1 MSTHSK
7 LDKICVAI
15 VVCSLILTALF
26 INGEALGITKIVD
39 EDAEQN
45 SDSVY
50 FTENDLNG
58 DLDFSD
64 AATITLTGD
73 GAEISGSG
81 AYTNDGS
88 VVITNAGYYVVTGTL
103 TDGYLSVDAY
113 DSSKVFIL
121 LKDAEINCS
130 DNACIRVDQADKVFL
145 TLAEGS
151 NNTLT
156 SGQTYS
162 DEALADGTDGAIF
175 AHDDLTINGSG
186 SLTVNAKYRHGIA
199 ANDDLVITGGT
210 ITVTAAADAIHAND
224 SLRIREASI
233 TVNAGDDGLVTSN
246 EAENG
251 YLYIESGT
259 LQITAAD
266 DGIHTTGDITIAG
279 GDLTLSTGDDGIH
292 SDTSVSI
299 ADGTILIHECYEGIE
314 ALIID
319 VSGGDITLYPQD
331 DGFNANG
338 NSDSQMGAGGMG
350 GGMRGGHGGM
360 GGSMNSPS
368 ADSTGETAAPSEMDP
383 ADMASM
389 GSTGEVP
396 TPPDMASADSTGGM
410 QMPPDMASA
419 DSTGGMPASTDMKS
433 MGEGGE
439 STQASP
445 DSAEEETYI
454 NISGGTITIINE
466 TGNDAD
472 GLDSNG
478 DILISGGTI
487 YVSLS
492 GSGSN
497 SAVDYGSE
505 SGGGAEISGGTI
517 IACGASSMAEA
528 FDSTSTQASI
538 LYNTSTV
545 TEAGTTLAIED
556 ADGNTLLSWEVPCSF
571 SSALVSCPQM
581 ETGGTYRIVI
591 GDNEEEITLEEVSAS
606 YGDAQSSMF
615 GGKMN
620 WGGMSPRGGGGGG
633 FGRNRGIMNSGE
645 NGNNEYQGGMN
656 SGSGN
661 TGSDESSSTSGTDT
675 ETAADAGTSMKDM
688 AGMSG
693 EMPSEMPSDMARE
706 GMTGGPMQDQFRQD
720 QSQEEEDESAETY
733 TTAKAVDA
741 ETWTTLGACAVLLLA
756 AIAVARFYKK

>member
-15 VVCSLILTALF
+15 VVCSLLLTALF
-26 INGEALGITKIVD
+26 MNGEALGITKIVD

-50 FTENDLNG
+50 FTENDQNA
-58 DLDFSD
+58 DWDTSD
-64 AATITLTGD
+64 ATTITLTGD
-73 GAEISGSG
+73 GAEISGTG
-81 AYTNDGS
+81 AYTNDGN
-88 VVITNAGYYVVTGTL
+88 VVITNAGYYVVSGSL

-121 LKDAEINCS
+121 LRDADIHCS

-151 NNTLT
+151 QNTLT
-156 SGQTYS
+156 CGSAYS
-162 DEALADGTDGAIF
+162 DEALTDGTDGAIF

-186 SLTVNAKYRHGIA
+186 SLAVTAEYRHGIA

-224 SLRIREASI
+224 SLRIKEASI
-233 TVNAGDDGLVTSN
+233 TVDAGDDGLVTSN

-259 LQITAAD
+259 LQVTAAD

-279 GDLTLSTGDDGIH
+279 GDLTLSAGDDGIH
-292 SDTSVSI
+292 SDASVYI
-299 ADGTILIHECYEGIE
+299 KDGTVLVKECYEGIE

-319 VSGGDITLYPQD
+319 VSGGEITLYPKD

-338 NSDSQMGAGGMG
+338 NSDSQIGGGGMHGGMG
-350 GGMRGGHGGM
+350 GGMRGGM
-360 GGSMNSPS
+360 DSSMAGS
-368 ADSTGETAAPSEMDP
+368 ADSTDETAAPS
-383 ADMASM
+383 DMASADM
-389 GSTGEVP
+389 TGSIQA
-396 TPPDMASADSTGGM
+396 PPDMASADAAGGM
-410 QMPPDMASA
+410 QAPPDMASA
-419 DSTGGMPASTDMKS
+419 DETGGMQAPPDMASADMT
-433 MGEGGE
+433 GGM
-439 STQASP
+439 QAPP
-445 DSAEEETYI
+445 DMASEDGNSQSASETVEEETYI

-466 TGNDAD
+466 TGTDAD

-487 YVSLS
+487 YVSLV

-497 SAVDYGSE
+497 SAVDYASE
-505 SGGGAEISGGTI
+505 NGGVAEISGGTI

-545 TEAGTTLAIED
+545 AEAGTTLAVKD
-556 ADGNTLLSWEVPCSF
+556 TDGNTLLSWEVPCSF

-633 FGRNRGIMNSGE
+633 FGRNRGIMNSG
-645 NGNNEYQGGMN
+645 
-656 SGSGN
+656 SGS

-706 GMTGGPMQDQFRQD
+706 GMTGGPMQDQSRQDQSRQD
-720 QSQEEEDESAETY
+720 QSQEEENQSAETY
-733 TTAKAVDA
+733 TTAKAVDT

>member
-1 MSTHSK
+1 MSTRTT
-7 LDKICVAI
+7 LDKICVVI
-15 VVCSLILTALF
+15 VVCSLLLTVLF
-26 INGEALGITKIVD
+26 INGQALGLTKIVD
-39 EDAEQN
+39 EDADQN
-45 SDSVY
+45 SDTEY
-50 FTENDLNG
+50 FTSKDQDGNWDSSEATVITLNG
-58 DLDFSD
+58 DE
-64 AATITLTGD
+64 AV
-73 GAEISGSG
+73 ISGNG
-81 AYTNDGS
+81 AYTNDGN
-88 VVITNAGYYVVTGTL
+88 VVIKNAGYYVVSGSL

-113 DSSKVFIL
+113 DSSKVFIRL
-121 LKDAEINCS
+121 DGVEINCS
-130 DNACIRVDQADKVFL
+130 DDACIRVEKADKVFL

-151 NNTLT
+151 LNTLT
-156 SGQTYS
+156 SGSTYS
-162 DEALADGTDGAIF
+162 EQALKDGTDGAIF

-186 SLTVNAKYRHGIA
+186 SLTVNAAYRHGIA
-199 ANDDLVITGGT
+199 ANDDLIITGGT
-210 ITVTAAADAIHAND
+210 ITVNAAADAVHAKD
-224 SLRIREASI
+224 SLRIKEAAI
-233 TVNAGDDGLVTSN
+233 TVEAGDDGLVASN
-246 EAENG
+246 EEENG

-259 LQITAAD
+259 INITAVD
-266 DGIHTTGDITIAG
+266 DGIHTTGDITLAG
-279 GDLTLSTGDDGIH
+279 GDITVSAGDDGIH
-292 SDTSVSI
+292 SDSAI
-299 ADGTILIHECYEGIE
+299 YFQDGTVLINTCYEGVE

-319 VSGGDITLYPQD
+319 VSGGDITVYARD

-338 NSDSQMGAGGMG
+338 NSDSQIGAGGMHGGPG
-350 GGMRGGHGGM
+350 GGMQ
-360 GGSMNSPS
+360 
-368 ADSTGETAAPSEMDP
+368 A
-383 ADMASM
+383 
-389 GSTGEVP
+389 
-396 TPPDMASADSTGGM
+396 PPDMASADTTNGM
-410 QMPPDMASA
+410 QAPPDMASE
-419 DSTGGMPASTDMKS
+419 DGNSQSTTEA
-433 MGEGGE
+433 
-439 STQASP
+439 
-445 DSAEEETYI
+445 AEEETYI

-466 TGNDAD
+466 TGTDAD

-487 YVSLS
+487 YVSLV

-497 SAVDYGSE
+497 SAVDYASE
-505 SGGGAEISGGTI
+505 NGGVAEISGGTI

-545 TEAGTTLAIED
+545 AEAGTTLAVKD
-556 ADGNTLLSWEVPCSF
+556 TDGNTLLSWEVPCSF

-633 FGRNRGIMNSGE
+633 FGRNRGIMNSG
-645 NGNNEYQGGMN
+645 
-656 SGSGN
+656 SGS

-706 GMTGGPMQDQFRQD
+706 GMTGGPMQDQSRQDQSRQD
-720 QSQEEEDESAETY
+720 QSQEEENQSAETY
-733 TTAKAVDA
+733 TTAKAVDT

>member
-15 VVCSLILTALF
+15 VVCSLLLTALF
-26 INGEALGITKIVD
+26 MNGEALGITKIVD

-50 FTENDLNG
+50 FTENDQNA
-58 DLDFSD
+58 DWDTSD
-64 AATITLTGD
+64 ATTITLTGD
-73 GAEISGSG
+73 GAEISGTG
-81 AYTNDGS
+81 AYTNDGN
-88 VVITNAGYYVVTGTL
+88 VVITNAGYYVVSGSL

-121 LKDAEINCS
+121 LRDADIHCS

-151 NNTLT
+151 QNTLT
-156 SGQTYS
+156 SGASYS
-162 DEALADGTDGAIF
+162 EEALADGTDGAIF

-186 SLTVNAKYRHGIA
+186 SLAVTAEYRHGIA

-224 SLRIREASI
+224 SLRIKEASI
-233 TVNAGDDGLVTSN
+233 TVEAGDDGLVTSN

-259 LQITAAD
+259 LQVTAAD

-279 GDLTLSTGDDGIH
+279 GDLTLSAGDDGIH
-292 SDTSVSI
+292 SDASVYI
-299 ADGTILIHECYEGIE
+299 KDGTVLVKECYEGIE

-319 VSGGDITLYPQD
+319 VSGGEITLYPKD

-338 NSDSQMGAGGMG
+338 NSDSQIGAGGMQGRPGGGMHGGMG
-350 GGMRGGHGGM
+350 GGMRGGM
-360 GGSMNSPS
+360 DSSMAGS
-368 ADSTGETAAPSEMDP
+368 ADSTDETAAPS
-383 ADMASM
+383 DMASADM
-389 GSTGEVP
+389 TGSIQA
-396 TPPDMASADSTGGM
+396 PPDMASADAAGGM
-410 QMPPDMASA
+410 QAPPDMASA
-419 DSTGGMPASTDMKS
+419 DMTGGMQAPPDMASEDGNS
-433 MGEGGE
+433 Q
-439 STQASP
+439 SASETV
-445 DSAEEETYI
+445 EEETYI

-466 TGNDAD
+466 TGTDAD

-487 YVSLS
+487 YVSLV

-497 SAVDYGSE
+497 SAVDYASE
-505 SGGGAEISGGTI
+505 NGGVAEISGGTI

-545 TEAGTTLAIED
+545 AEAGTTLAVKD
-556 ADGNTLLSWEVPCSF
+556 TDGNTLLSWEVPCSF

-633 FGRNRGIMNSGE
+633 FGRNRGIMNSR
-645 NGNNEYQGGMN
+645 
-656 SGSGN
+656 SGS

-693 EMPSEMPSDMARE
+693 EMPSEMPSDIARE
-706 GMTGGPMQDQFRQD
+706 GMTGGPMQDQSRQDQSRQD
-720 QSQEEEDESAETY
+720 QSQEEENQSAETY
-733 TTAKAVDA
+733 TTAKAVDT

>member
-15 VVCSLILTALF
+15 VVCSLLLTALF
-26 INGEALGITKIVD
+26 MNGEALGITKIVD

-50 FTENDLNG
+50 FTENDQNA
-58 DLDFSD
+58 DWDTSD
-64 AATITLTGD
+64 ATTITLTGD
-73 GAEISGSG
+73 GAEISGTG
-81 AYTNDGS
+81 AYTNDGN
-88 VVITNAGYYVVTGTL
+88 VVITNAGYYVVSGSL

-121 LKDAEINCS
+121 LRDADIHCS

-151 NNTLT
+151 QNTLT
-156 SGQTYS
+156 CGASYS
-162 DEALADGTDGAIF
+162 EEALADGTDGAIF

-186 SLTVNAKYRHGIA
+186 SLAVTAEYRHGIA

-224 SLRIREASI
+224 SLRIKEASI
-233 TVNAGDDGLVTSN
+233 TVEAGDDGLVTSN

-251 YLYIESGT
+251 YLYVESGT

-292 SDTSVSI
+292 SDASVYI
-299 ADGTILIHECYEGIE
+299 KDGIVLVKECYEGIE

-319 VSGGDITLYPQD
+319 VSGGEITLYPQD

-338 NSDSQMGAGGMG
+338 NSNSQIGVGGMHGGPG
-350 GGMRGGHGGM
+350 GGMQ
-360 GGSMNSPS
+360 
-368 ADSTGETAAPSEMDP
+368 A
-383 ADMASM
+383 
-389 GSTGEVP
+389 
-396 TPPDMASADSTGGM
+396 PPDMASADMTGGM
-410 QMPPDMASA
+410 QAPPDMASE
-419 DSTGGMPASTDMKS
+419 DGNSQSASETV
-433 MGEGGE
+433 
-439 STQASP
+439 
-445 DSAEEETYI
+445 EEETYI

-466 TGNDAD
+466 TGTDAD

-487 YVSLS
+487 YVSLV

-497 SAVDYGSE
+497 SAVDYASE
-505 SGGGAEISGGTI
+505 NGGVAEISGGTI

-556 ADGNTLLSWEVPCSF
+556 ADGNTLLSWEVPFSF

-633 FGRNRGIMNSGE
+633 FGRNRGIMNSG
-645 NGNNEYQGGMN
+645 
-656 SGSGN
+656 SGS

-706 GMTGGPMQDQFRQD
+706 GMTGGPMQ
-720 QSQEEEDESAETY
+720 
-733 TTAKAVDA
+733 
-741 ETWTTLGACAVLLLA
+741 
-756 AIAVARFYKK
+756 